1 MSLSSIR
8 IGYLALSLS
17 VLGSVAGAATYT
29 ISKTDGGNWQ
39 TLYVQGFN
47 SSLGAT
53 PNPGLSNGDPVY
65 LSQFEFFKS
74 GTADTAANIR
84 LAILNDIFPSSPTV
98 TNMTSTSPTVVGL
111 STNTVLTTVPL
122 ATGDPIVFTFNNLPL
137 SYGSDYAA
145 VFVNV
150 GVDTGSGATLTP
162 VRVSALAA
170 NYSDVGGGDFHPTT
184 NYGTESQFNY
194 ATSNFI
200 NAGFFS
206 PFSYAGDANF
216 RATIE
221 TVPEPATIALVGL
234 GLAVLIIG
242 GRHNQARQR

>member
-1 MSLSSIR
+1 MSRPRFWVGI
-8 IGYLALSLS
+8 LAVVFAGIS
-17 VLGSVAGAATYT
+17 SVASATYT
-29 ISKTDGGNWQ
+29 VSKTDGGNWQ

-47 SSLGAT
+47 TSLGAT

-74 GTADTAANIR
+74 GTADTASNIR
-84 LAILNDIFPSSPTV
+84 LAILNNIFPSSPTV

-111 STNTVLTTVPL
+111 STNTVLSTAPI
-122 ATGDPIVFTFNNLPL
+122 ATGDPIAFLFNNLPL
-137 SYGSDYAA
+137 AYGSDYAA

-150 GVDTGSGATLTP
+150 GVDVGNGAPLTP

-170 NYSDVGGGDFHPTT
+170 NYIDVGGGDFHPST
-184 NYGTESQFNY
+184 NYGTESQFQY

-200 NAGFFS
+200 NNGFFS
-206 PFSYAGDANF
+206 TFTYAGDANF

-221 TVPEPATIALVGL
+221 TVPEPASVA
-234 GLAVLIIG
+234 LAVVAPIVLTIG
-242 GRHNQARQR
+242 VRRKRRS

>member
-1 MSLSSIR
+1 MIHSSLR
-8 IGYLALSLS
+8 VCLVGLALAAI
-17 VLGSVAGAATYT
+17 GSAAAAAPYT
-29 ISKTDGGNWQ
+29 VSYLDGGNWQ
-39 TLYVQGFN
+39 TLYAQGFN

-53 PNPGLSNGDPVY
+53 PNPGLSAGNPVY
-65 LSQFEFFKS
+65 LTKFEFFKS
-74 GTADTAANIR
+74 GSADSASNIR
-84 LAILNDIFPSSPTV
+84 LAIINSMFPSSPTV

-111 STNTVLTTVPL
+111 STNTIASTAGI
-122 ATGDPIVFTFNNLPL
+122 ATGDPIAFTFNNLPL

-150 GVDTGSGATLTP
+150 GTDVGNGAPLTP

-170 NYSDVGGGDFHPTT
+170 NYTDVGGGDFHPTT

-200 NAGFFS
+200 SAGFFNT
-206 PFSYAGDANF
+206 FSYAGDANF

-221 TVPEPATIALVGL
+221 AVPEPASVVLAVIGL
-234 GLAVLIIG
+234 GLVTIG
-242 GRHNQARQR
+242 VGRRSTR

>member
-1 MSLSSIR
+1 MNCSSIR
-8 IGYLALSLS
+8 VVVLALALAM
-17 VLGSVAGAATYT
+17 LGSVAMAVPYT
-29 ISKTDGGNWQ
+29 VSYTDGGNWQ

-65 LSQFEFFKS
+65 LTKFEFFKS
-74 GTADTAANIR
+74 GTADTAANIQ
-84 LAILNDIFPSSPTV
+84 LVILNNIFPSSPTV
-98 TNMTSTSPTVVGL
+98 TSTTTTSPTVVGL
-111 STNTVLTTVPL
+111 STNTVLSTAPI
-122 ATGDPIVFTFNNLPL
+122 ATGDPIVFNFSNLPL

-150 GVDTGSGATLTP
+150 GVDSGSGAPLTP

-170 NYSDVGGGDFHPTT
+170 NYADVGGGDFHPVT
-184 NYGTESQFNY
+184 NYGTESQFVY

-200 NAGFFS
+200 NSGYFS
-206 PFSYAGDANF
+206 TFSYAGDANF

-221 TVPEPATIALVGL
+221 TVPEPAAIVLLIVGS
-234 GLAVLIIG
+234 VLLTAGVRRRISC
-242 GRHNQARQR
+242 